1 MKTFI
6 ALGLVAVLS
15 GCASGCHTACIFGI
29 GPGNSIFDNVG
40 LAADRADECQ
50 TGAGNEAR
58 RIQLGRPVGYTA
70 PEWCYANKTRARI
83 TNRYGH
89 TIGYVK

>member
-1 MKTFI
+1 MKTLI
-6 ALGLVAVLS
+6 ALGLVATLT
-15 GCASGCHTACIFGI
+15 GCASGCHTACVLGF
-29 GPGNSIFDNVG
+29 GPGNSMFDSVA
-40 LAADRADECQ
+40 LTADRADECQ

-70 PEWCYANKTRARI
+70 PEWCYANNTRARI